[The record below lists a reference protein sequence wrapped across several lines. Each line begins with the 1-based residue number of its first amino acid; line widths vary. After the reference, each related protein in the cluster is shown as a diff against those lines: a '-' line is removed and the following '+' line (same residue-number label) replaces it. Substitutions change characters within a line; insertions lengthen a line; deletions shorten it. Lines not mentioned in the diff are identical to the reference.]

1 MINMQTGCRK
11 VYLSGNIPVSFQQYY
26 STISTSNWL
35 KLMIRYIRSLEWS
48 GGAVVLGKLPFP
60 RRPSKFDNI
69 LRLQ

>member
-11 VYLSGNIPVSFQQYY
+11 VYLSDNIPVSFLQYY
-26 STISTSNWL
+26 STISKSNWL
-35 KLMIRYIRSLEWS
+35 KMLIRYRSSLGWS

-60 RRPSKFDNI
+60 RRPSDFDNL